1 MYELSEVFD
10 EEAGVTGNMVW
21 GNTSSSSRLH
31 FSSGEGASCGVD
43 DFCRGVASAGRVSA
57 SEHFSGSPARC
68 VGRPKS
74 SILAGL
80 PEPISILLNLG
91 DVTLF
96 LSDVEELSNVRSEEK
111 MSWAVRFRRFAG
123 LMKVPPG
130 DSGRLLVRICLLS
143 GTAGRYWCNGN
154 SCKGK
159 RRMTKFKKRSRK
171 VGVYRRRIAFRTR
184 VQQNNAV
191 AACNVTNAS
200 RHASCHDSKIH

>member
-1 MYELSEVFD
+1 MYELSEVLD
-10 EEAGVTGNMVW
+10 EEAGVTGNMVR
-21 GNTSSSSRLH
+21 GNTSSSSRVH
-31 FSSGEGASCGVD
+31 FSSGEGASCEVE

-80 PEPISILLNLG
+80 PEPSNILLNLVG

-96 LSDVEELSNVRSEEK
+96 LSDVEVLSNVRSEEK

-123 LMKVPPG
+123 LMKAVPPG

-159 RRMTKFKKRSRK
+159 RRMTKSKKRS
-171 VGVYRRRIAFRTR
+171 
-184 VQQNNAV
+184 
-191 AACNVTNAS
+191 
-200 RHASCHDSKIH
+200 